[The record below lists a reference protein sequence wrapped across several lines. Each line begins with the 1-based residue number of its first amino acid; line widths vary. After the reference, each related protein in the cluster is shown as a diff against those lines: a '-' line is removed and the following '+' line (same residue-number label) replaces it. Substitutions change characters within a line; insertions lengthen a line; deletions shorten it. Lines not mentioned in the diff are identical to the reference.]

1 MRFSSLTLS
10 LSLTY
15 ELDRIFEFDIN
26 IFVAIKSFLPQL
38 ESFSKSNRTTNNND
52 ETQRM
57 QLSIYTN
64 TEL

>member
-38 ESFSKSNRTTNNND
+38 EFFSKSNRITNNND